1 MDKNILCIIIISF
14 FKFYYLLISVS
25 FYAYIPL
32 YFAAGQF
39 DERSAGSLFALQ
51 SFMAILTYLP
61 SGIINDRISVKKQ
74 VIIASVIYSIFMF
87 FLSFASSYYHFMALF
102 ILWGISATMIDN
114 STNVMYYKESQVI
127 NNRFFFAFFAITSTM
142 AYASGGKLGAV
153 LSGAGGFILLF
164 KALFVMSL
172 FLIAFSFFLTDTHVS
187 KIKLSDY
194 RNDIIS
200 FDSLLIAAN
209 LFLFTYH
216 WGAELTYFS
225 IFLNKNASLSIDGI
239 SYIYMEVGLLM
250 SVIVFSIGIFKSKI
264 KFGPRAALMV
274 AVAFSGGSQAAMYF
288 VSNLSGAFINQF
300 FHSIG
305 DALFLYYWLNIIP
318 ATFKYEKI
326 GGASSFVNL
335 FTVLSVVSGSFISS
349 LAVGKFAN
357 PYAAFFVSSFFMFLI
372 YPLSLFE
379 HYKKNKSEVTNLI
392 NIMEVPVK

>member
-1 MDKNILCIIIISF
+1 MDKNIISVIIISF
-14 FKFYYLLISVS
+14 FKFYYLMISVS

-32 YFAAGQF
+32 FFAASGF
-39 DERSAGSLFALQ
+39 EERSVGLFFALQ

-61 SGIINDRISVKKQ
+61 SGVINDKISARQ
-74 VIIASVIYSIFMF
+74 QIIIATFIYSFFM
-87 FLSFASSYYHFMALF
+87 LLLNFASTYLHFMALF
-102 ILWGISATMIDN
+102 VLWGISATMIDN
-114 STNVMYYKESQVI
+114 STNVIYYKESQVI
-127 NNRFFFAFFAITSTM
+127 KSRLFFAFFATTGTM
-142 AYASGGKLGAV
+142 AYAFGGKLGAF
-153 LSGAGGFILLF
+153 LSGSGNFTLLF
-164 KALFVMSL
+164 KTLFAMSL
-172 FLIAFSFFLTDTHVS
+172 LLIFLSFFLTDTRAAKVN
-187 KIKLSDY
+187 ISDY
-194 RNDIIS
+194 KKDILS
-200 FDSLLIAAN
+200 FDSLIIAAN

-216 WGAELTYFS
+216 WGAELTYFT
-225 IFLNKNASLSIDGI
+225 IFFNKNAGMGLTQI
-239 SYIYMEVGLLM
+239 SYIYLEVGFLM
-250 SVIVFSIGIFKSKI
+250 SAIIFALGIFKASVRLE
-264 KFGPRAALMV
+264 PRTALLI
-274 AVAFSGGSQAAMYF
+274 AVAFSGGSQISMIY
-288 VSNLSGAFINQF
+288 VTGLEGALLNQF

-305 DALFLYYWLNIIP
+305 DACFIYYWLNIIP